1 MNATPTDPNRHDGA
15 IRTLRD
21 LLYADPQQPRVSEE
35 EWLALVRSIGAGD
48 QAALRG
54 LYERAHRIVFTLI
67 MRICG
72 NQQTAQELTLDVFH
86 DVWRRAAAYDPQNG
100 PVLGWLMNQA
110 RCRAIERVRYDQT
123 ANAAGD
129 DHRTMMP
136 GLVALAPDERRVI
149 ETTFF
154 SELTYAEAATRL
166 DQSAGTITSRIR
178 SGLEKLRRAMQPEMR
193 MP

>member
-1 MNATPTDPNRHDGA
+1 MPLARRPCEPHDPRVNATPTNSNRHDGA

-67 MRICG
+67 MRISG

-110 RCRAIERVRYDQT
+110 RCRALERVRSDQT
-123 ANAAGD
+123 AHAARPVCRNHHEPNSFRIG
-129 DHRTMMP
+129 
-136 GLVALAPDERRVI
+136 
-149 ETTFF
+149 
-154 SELTYAEAATRL
+154 EAAARDAT
-166 DQSAGTITSRIR
+166 
-178 SGLEKLRRAMQPEMR
+178 
-193 MP
+193 